1 MLDTVLKNGLIYDGL
16 GGEPYHAD
24 LGITGEKI
32 ESIGDLSQVDAS
44 RVIDV
49 DGLAV
54 APGWVD
60 LHTHSDFTLI
70 VNGKAES
77 QVHQGVTTEVVGQCG
92 FSCAPVCQHADIAH
106 TAIGFSEELDDAK
119 WNSFGEY
126 LGRLEQSSLG
136 VNVAA
141 FVGHGAVHRYVMGDE
156 LRLPNVDQ
164 VKQMTKLVD
173 EALEQGAAGFSTGLE
188 YWPGSQAEE
197 QHIVPLCQATQRH
210 DRLYATHVRNRDR
223 FYDQGFSE
231 AISTARMSG
240 ARLQISHIQPKY
252 GAPEHAM
259 DHTLE
264 MLESARREGV
274 DVCFDIIPHDWAH
287 TLVMAILP
295 KWALE
300 GGIEK
305 ILERLADDA
314 TREKIKQNPTPMWL
328 LVADGV
334 WSKIVVLNS
343 HANNNLIGESIED
356 IAGVR
361 KKDPYDVVLDLLR
374 EEGEGMTQLLW
385 TSHSFKESELDLCLQ
400 QPECAVISDTL
411 AMAPYGELSTQL
423 GSLSGYG
430 WAPRFLRHFVRERK
444 VLTLQEGIRRLTS
457 LPAARIKMNDR
468 GAIKRGNF
476 ADITVFD
483 ASEIAETWSIQKPR
497 SYPDGICHVFVNGTV
512 QILNGQRTDEDGGR
526 VLRGPLS

>member
-1 MLDTVLKNGLIYDGL
+1 MFEIVLKNGLVFDGL
-16 GGEPYHAD
+16 GGEPYRAD
-24 LGITGEKI
+24 LGIESEKI
-32 ESIGDLSQVDAS
+32 AAIGDLSLVEADQ
-44 RVIDV
+44 VIDV

-54 APGWVD
+54 APGWID

-92 FSCAPVCQHADIAH
+92 FSCAPVCRHADIAH
-106 TAIGFSEELDDAK
+106 TAIGCTDDHVDAK
-119 WNSFGEY
+119 WKTFGEY
-126 LGRLEQSSLG
+126 LHRLEQSSLG

-141 FVGHGAVHRYVMGDE
+141 FVGHGAIHRYVMGDA
-156 LRLPNVDQ
+156 LRLPDTDEVR
-164 VKQMTKLVD
+164 KMARLVD
-173 EALEQGAAGFSTGLE
+173 EAMEQGAAGFSTGLE
-188 YWPGSQAEE
+188 YWPGSQAES
-197 QHIVPLCQATQRH
+197 QHIVPLCQVAERH

-223 FYDQGFSE
+223 FYDQGFGE
-231 AISTARMSG
+231 ALSTARTSG

-259 DHTLE
+259 EHTLE
-264 MLESARREGV
+264 LLDSARGEGV

-287 TLVMAILP
+287 TLMMAILP

-300 GGIEK
+300 GGIDQ
-305 ILERLADDA
+305 ILQRLSN
-314 TREKIKQNPTPMWL
+314 TKSREKIKQNPTPMWL
-328 LVADGV
+328 LVAYGI

-343 HANNNLIGESIED
+343 HVNNALIGETIAD
-356 IAGVR
+356 IAGTR
-361 KKDPYDVVLDLLR
+361 KKDPYDVVLDLLL
-374 EEGEGMTQLLW
+374 EEGEAMPQLLW

-411 AMAPYGELSTQL
+411 AMAPYGELSQQL

-444 VLTLQEGIRRLTS
+444 VLTLEEGIRRLTS
-457 LPAARIKMNDR
+457 LPAARLKLKDR
-468 GAIKRGNF
+468 GVIAKGNH

-483 ASEIAETWSIQKPR
+483 PAEVTENWSIQQPR
-497 SYPDGICHVFVNGTV
+497 RYPDGIYHVFVNGAA
-512 QILNGQRTDEDGGR
+512 QFLNGRRTKVDAGR